1 MGSSGLAAAIL
12 DFRLP
17 VTSDGVCN
25 SAIVFLDPENMGVA
39 VGIILLSCLQ
49 AKICLGVVSPPPV
62 HGARCFFSVHGTKVN
77 TPQFSSTRD
86 RVSPNSYYLLV
97 KFQLLVALE
106 VKLLSSA
113 SYFAQRNISDSKL
126 SLNTA
131 STA

>member
-49 AKICLGVVSPPPV
+49 AEICLGVVSPPPP
-62 HGARCFFSVHGTKVN
+62 RSRRTLLFSVHGTKVN
-77 TPQFSSTRD
+77 GVSNSPKTANTFSIGSRMTDFKR
-86 RVSPNSYYLLV
+86 
-97 KFQLLVALE
+97 E
-106 VKLLSSA
+106 
-113 SYFAQRNISDSKL
+113 
-126 SLNTA
+126 
-131 STA
+131 

>member
-49 AKICLGVVSPPPV
+49 AEIYLGGGFTPPFMAHV
-62 HGARCFFSVHGTKVN
+62 AFFPFTG
-77 TPQFSSTRD
+77 
-86 RVSPNSYYLLV
+86 
-97 KFQLLVALE
+97 
-106 VKLLSSA
+106 
-113 SYFAQRNISDSKL
+113 QRL
-126 SLNTA
+126 MFC
-131 STA
+131 